1 MSNAAWRLWIAM
13 LSGNVSVFTA
23 PFMNYSKTLH
33 SARYLL
39 FPPPFF
45 PPFPY
50 SSPSF
55 FISLSL
61 PLSSL
66 PLWFPITRDFSRF
79 GGAGGGETIFH
90 LLFSPPPT
98 LFIFSPFPPLSFFHS
113 LIFTCFRCC
122 LVISSTNAIALSS
135 GVNST
140 NYFNSLISCLLE

>member
-79 GGAGGGETIFH
+79 GGAGGEETIFH
-90 LLFSPPPT
+90 LFFLPLLPSLSSPHFLLF
-98 LFIFSPFPPLSFFHS
+98 LSF
-113 LIFTCFRCC
+113 
-122 LVISSTNAIALSS
+122 IALFPLVS
-135 GVNST
+135 VVA
-140 NYFNSLISCLLE
+140 LLFLLPMQSWFPWE